1 MACCAAFSTARC
13 EYCAAALFQKAV
25 TILCDRYN
33 FVRASTNAK
42 TGKVKI
48 KLKSVFNINTARS
61 GQNEKGSFRRYSGF
75 CGATGIFSGFKGA
88 YFCASV
94 IFIILAAFTGLFA
107 AFAQEAMAQTITG
120 APAAGDAISAHAPA
134 SAPAAAASDY
144 VKVKTGDFEVIFSKE
159 GAALKSYKLT
169 NHKFPDDFALDYS
182 ALQSAEAAIVRPF
195 TLELYPASES
205 GPVVI
210 NDSKTL
216 YELKHEKLGSVE
228 KLAFSATIGAQQGR
242 SIAVTKTYSIDHS
255 QKLIKFSLKIK
266 NLSNASLNLA
276 DAQNIGFAINFL
288 PNLGKNSHDDEL
300 IANFGGSLYKAIVSS
315 QDYKYDFKTAD
326 TNVTRWMAI
335 RDSYYAAIIAF
346 DDKKPASASCAGL
359 AGGALKDS
367 MGFASEF
374 KIKYPAA
381 YIDEGE
387 SENFNFTMFMG
398 VKTYDE
404 LKKFNKGFEDIC
416 EFNFLALLILQSLFF
431 FYGITKNYGLSIIL
445 LTVAIKLILQPL
457 TNKQTKSMKDMQKI
471 QPYIVE
477 LKKKYPDNVQK
488 QNEEVMKLYKEHGI
502 NPFSGCLPLLLQL
515 PILFALFTALR
526 SSVELKGEGFLWLS
540 DLSLA
545 DPTWILPIAIAVSMH
560 IQQSQMQV
568 DPNQAAVFQ
577 FMPVFM
583 FFITY
588 TLPAGVLLYWG
599 VSNVLQVGQQWYDK
613 RNDAP
618 AAAKTITAAANEKTD
633 GARSQKGGEKG

>member
-1 MACCAAFSTARC
+1 MARCAAYSTERC
-13 EYCAAALFQKAV
+13 AYCAAALFQKAA
-25 TILCDRYN
+25 TIPCGSNYS
-33 FVRASTNAK
+33 VPASANAK
-42 TGKVKI
+42 IRKVKL
-48 KLKSVFNINTARS
+48 KLKSVLNVKTTPAAKAERS
-61 GQNEKGSFRRYSGF
+61 AFCRLCGF
-75 CGATGIFSGFKGA
+75 
-88 YFCASV
+88 Y
-94 IFIILAAFTGLFA
+94 
-107 AFAQEAMAQTITG
+107 G
-120 APAAGDAISAHAPA
+120 APGFYFDVKDVCSNVLFSVFLIAIIQVTALTLPAASPA
-134 SAPAAAASDY
+134 SAAEAQMPAFAAESDY
-144 VKVKTGDFEVIFSKE
+144 LRIKTGDFEIIFSKV

-169 NHKFPDDFALDYS
+169 NHKFSDDFALDIS
-182 ALQSAEAAIVRPF
+182 ALQSNETTIAKPF

-210 NDSKTL
+210 SDAKIL
-216 YELKHEKLGSVE
+216 YDLKHEKIGSVE
-228 KLAFSATIGAQQGR
+228 KLVFSATIGAPEGR
-242 SIAVTKTYSIDHS
+242 PAAVVKTYSIDHS
-255 QKLIKFSLKIK
+255 QKLIKFNLKIK
-266 NLSNASLNLA
+266 NPSNSSLNLA
-276 DAQNIGFAINFL
+276 DSQNIGFAINFL

-300 IANFGGSLYKAIVSS
+300 ITNFGGSLHKAIVSS
-315 QDYKYDFKTAD
+315 QDYKHDFKTAD
-326 TNVTRWMAI
+326 TNITRWMAI

-346 DDKKPASASCAGL
+346 DDKKPACASCA
-359 AGGALKDS
+359 AIPGGTLKDN
-367 MGFASEF
+367 MGLASEF

-387 SENFNFTMFMG
+387 SENFNFTIFMG

-445 LTVAIKLILQPL
+445 LTIAIKLILQPL

-471 QPYIVE
+471 QPYIAE

-488 QNEEVMKLYKEHGI
+488 QNEEVMRLYKEHGI

-526 SSVELKGEGFLWLS
+526 SSVELKGEGFLWLA
-540 DLSLA
+540 DLSAA

-599 VSNVLQVGQQWYDK
+599 VSNVLQLAQQCYDK

-618 AAAKTITAAANEKTD
+618 ASAKTLPAANEKNS
-633 GARSQKGGEKG
+633 GAKSQKGGGKG

>member
-1 MACCAAFSTARC
+1 M
-13 EYCAAALFQKAV
+13 
-25 TILCDRYN
+25 
-33 FVRASTNAK
+33 NAK
-42 TGKVKI
+42 IRKVKI
-48 KLKSVFNINTARS
+48 KLKSVFNINVALS
-61 GQNEKGSFRRYSGF
+61 GQVEKSTLRRYPGFSSGPGVSF
-75 CGATGIFSGFKGA
+75 NTKSA
-88 YFCASV
+88 YFCAFV
-94 IFIILAAFTGLFA
+94 IVVISAAVLALFA
-107 AFAQEAMAQTITG
+107 AVTPAIAQTAIG
-120 APAAGDAISAHAPA
+120 APAAGDVIS
-134 SAPAAAASDY
+134 SPAAAGSDF
-144 VKVKTGDFEVIFSKE
+144 VRVKTGDFEVIFSKE

-182 ALQSAEAAIVRPF
+182 ALQSAEALIAKPF

-216 YELKHEKLGSVE
+216 YELKHEKIGSVE
-228 KLAFSATIGAQQGR
+228 KLSFSATIGAQQGR
-242 SIAVTKTYSIDHS
+242 SIAVVKTYSIDHS
-255 QKLIKFSLKIK
+255 QKLIKFNLKIK

-276 DAQNIGFAINFL
+276 DSQNIGFAINFL

-315 QDYKYDFKTAD
+315 QEYKYDFKTAD
-326 TNVTRWMAI
+326 TNITRWMAI
-335 RDSYYAAIIAF
+335 RDAYYAAIIAF

-359 AGGALKDS
+359 TGGALKDS

-381 YIDEGE
+381 SIDEGE

-416 EFNFLALLILQSLFF
+416 ELNFLALLILQSLFF
-431 FYGITKNYGLSIIL
+431 FYGLTKNYGLSIIL

-471 QPYIVE
+471 QPYIAE

-526 SSVELKGEGFLWLS
+526 SSVELKGEGFLWLA